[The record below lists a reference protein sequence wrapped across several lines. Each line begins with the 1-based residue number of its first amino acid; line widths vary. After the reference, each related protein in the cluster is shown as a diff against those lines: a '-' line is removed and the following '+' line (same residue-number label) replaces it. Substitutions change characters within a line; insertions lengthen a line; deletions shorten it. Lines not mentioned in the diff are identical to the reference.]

1 MIKIIHHGTG
11 NINSIANMLQKIGVD
26 HSIISSASDLSEND
40 KLILPGVGSF
50 DRAVKNIKTNGIFYE
65 LKENFFK
72 KNYKIL
78 GICLGMQLLCKGS
91 EEGVEDGLDFFN
103 VTCKKFPTKN
113 NKSPTLIG
121 WTGIE
126 KTSNNL
132 IFDDIDAEDRFY
144 FLHSYYVD
152 INSNY
157 TLSISRNNGLKYSS
171 IIYKK
176 NIYGIQ
182 FHPER
187 SHNFGLKILNN
198 FSKY

>member
-1 MIKIIHHGTG
+1 MIKIIDYGTG
-11 NINSIANMLQKIGVD
+11 NINSIANMLEKIGVKYLIVT
-26 HSIISSASDLSEND
+26 SPSELNEKD
-40 KLILPGVGSF
+40 KIILPGVGSY
-50 DRAVKNIKTNGIFYE
+50 DRAVKNIKKKGIYLE
-65 LKENFFK
+65 LKENFYK

-91 EEGVEDGLDFFN
+91 EEGVEEGLSFFD
-103 VTCKKFPTKN
+103 TICKKFPKIN
-113 NKSPTLIG
+113 NKNSTLIG
-121 WTGIE
+121 WTKIKKNKE
-126 KTSNNL
+126 NL
-132 IFDDIDAEDRFY
+132 IFDNINAQDRFY

-152 INSNY
+152 INPNY
-157 TLSISRNNGLKYSS
+157 TLSTSNNYHLEYSS
-171 IIYKK
+171 IIFKK